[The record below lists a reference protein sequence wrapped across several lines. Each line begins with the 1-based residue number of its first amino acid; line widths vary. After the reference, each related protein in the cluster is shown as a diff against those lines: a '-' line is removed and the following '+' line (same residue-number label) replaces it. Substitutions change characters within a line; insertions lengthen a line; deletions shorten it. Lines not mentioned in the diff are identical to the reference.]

1 MKISQYNKWSIR
13 RLKVG
18 AASVM
23 IASGSIVALGQ
34 SHIVSADEMSQPK
47 TTITAPTANTSTNV
61 ESSTDKALSKVTTM
75 ETSSEMPKM
84 QNMAKVEKTSD
95 KPMMVATSV
104 RKMMATPTPVAMTKT
119 TSVDEVKKST
129 DTAFKQTVDVPAHY
143 VNAAKGNG
151 PFLAGVNQTIP
162 YEAFGGDGMLTR
174 LILKASEGAKWSDN
188 GVDKNSPLLPLKG
201 LTKGKYFY
209 QVSLNGNT
217 TGKEGQALLDQI
229 KANDKHSYQA
239 TIRVY
244 GAKDG
249 KVDLKNMISQ
259 KMVTIN
265 IPHITTDME
274 VKNSLL
280 KMAFKEKVDVPAK
293 YVSAAKAKGPF
304 LAGVNETIPY
314 EAFGGDGMLTRL
326 ILKAS
331 EGAKWSDN
339 GVDKN
344 SPLLPLKDLTKGKY
358 FYQVSLNGNT
368 AGKKGQALL
377 DQIKA
382 NGSHTYQATITIY
395 GTKDG
400 KVDMNT
406 ILGQKT
412 VMIHINV
419 AKKDMNSTS
428 MMMKKDKMTMPMKK
442 EMTSSKINTGMMMSN
457 NKMSANMQMSSQAK
471 SNDKAGKKMSMMSKN
486 LPNTGETKQQNVG
499 VLGMLSL
506 AFATGL
512 TALGLKKSKQR

>member
-95 KPMMVATSV
+95 KPMMVAISV

-151 PFLAGVNQTIP
+151 PFLAGVNQ
-162 YEAFGGDGMLTR
+162 
-174 LILKASEGAKWSDN
+174 
-188 GVDKNSPLLPLKG
+188 
-201 LTKGKYFY
+201 
-209 QVSLNGNT
+209 
-217 TGKEGQALLDQI
+217 
-229 KANDKHSYQA
+229 
-239 TIRVY
+239 
-244 GAKDG
+244 
-249 KVDLKNMISQ
+249 
-259 KMVTIN
+259 
-265 IPHITTDME
+265 
-274 VKNSLL
+274 
-280 KMAFKEKVDVPAK
+280 
-293 YVSAAKAKGPF
+293 
-304 LAGVNETIPY
+304 TIPY

>member
-1 MKISQYNKWSIR
+1 
-13 RLKVG
+13 
-18 AASVM
+18 
-23 IASGSIVALGQ
+23 
-34 SHIVSADEMSQPK
+34 
-47 TTITAPTANTSTNV
+47 
-61 ESSTDKALSKVTTM
+61 
-75 ETSSEMPKM
+75 
-84 QNMAKVEKTSD
+84 
-95 KPMMVATSV
+95 
-104 RKMMATPTPVAMTKT
+104 
-119 TSVDEVKKST
+119 
-129 DTAFKQTVDVPAHY
+129 
-143 VNAAKGNG
+143 
-151 PFLAGVNQTIP
+151 
-162 YEAFGGDGMLTR
+162 
-174 LILKASEGAKWSDN
+174 
-188 GVDKNSPLLPLKG
+188 
-201 LTKGKYFY
+201 
-209 QVSLNGNT
+209 
-217 TGKEGQALLDQI
+217 
-229 KANDKHSYQA
+229 
-239 TIRVY
+239 
-244 GAKDG
+244 
-249 KVDLKNMISQ
+249 
-259 KMVTIN
+259 
-265 IPHITTDME
+265 
-274 VKNSLL
+274 
-280 KMAFKEKVDVPAK
+280 
-293 YVSAAKAKGPF
+293 
-304 LAGVNETIPY
+304 
-314 EAFGGDGMLTRL
+314 
-326 ILKAS
+326 
-331 EGAKWSDN
+331 
-339 GVDKN
+339 

>member
-95 KPMMVATSV
+95 KPMMVATS
-104 RKMMATPTPVAMTKT
+104 
-119 TSVDEVKKST
+119 
-129 DTAFKQTVDVPAHY
+129 FKQTVDVPAHY

-188 GVDKNSPLLPLKG
+188 GVDKNSPLLPLK
-201 LTKGKYFY
+201 
-209 QVSLNGNT
+209 
-217 TGKEGQALLDQI
+217 
-229 KANDKHSYQA
+229 
-239 TIRVY
+239 
-244 GAKDG
+244 
-249 KVDLKNMISQ
+249 
-259 KMVTIN
+259 
-265 IPHITTDME
+265 
-274 VKNSLL
+274 
-280 KMAFKEKVDVPAK
+280 
-293 YVSAAKAKGPF
+293 
-304 LAGVNETIPY
+304 
-314 EAFGGDGMLTRL
+314 
-326 ILKAS
+326 
-331 EGAKWSDN
+331 
-339 GVDKN
+339 
-344 SPLLPLKDLTKGKY
+344 DLTKGKY

-368 AGKKGQALL
+368 ASKKGQALL

>member
-274 VKNSLL
+274 VKNSL

-358 FYQVSLNGNT
+358 FYQVSINGNT